1 MNNVKLRV
9 HDMAV
14 ERNRLM
20 IETSKLERQV
30 KRLTGVEE
38 RMSELSKRE
47 GYNLEQLQAIIQEN
61 GALQREMKVSG
72 CNLLSD

>member
-1 MNNVKLRV
+1 
-9 HDMAV
+9 MAV

-38 RMSELSKRE
+38 RMSDLSKRE

>member
-1 MNNVKLRV
+1 
-9 HDMAV
+9 MAV

-72 CNLLSD
+72 YGSDRDLCG